1 MPIEFSCNTDGDWR
15 GPTGNL
21 FLAGS
26 VAHPLI
32 TCSHSLTKRSI
43 AIGSCGGSRI
53 EHGHYLEGGQHR
65 SRKSYLQ
72 LHQNM
77 IELILYRVLQ
87 LPESFIYPNF
97 LHVLV
102 AFSLVSG
109 RMAHWEANWHSSAHC
124 LAGCQCL
131 GELWVAGGAIVLSPD
146 PVTAKSQRPH
156 AKNCTDME

>member
-77 IELILYRVLQ
+77 IELILYSFAIPEQQSFTATRKLHLPNLSAGFGRVFFGQ
-87 LPESFIYPNF
+87 LED
-97 LHVLV
+97 
-102 AFSLVSG
+102 G
-109 RMAHWEANWHSSAHC
+109 T
-124 LAGCQCL
+124 L
-131 GELWVAGGAIVLSPD
+131 GGKLTL
-146 PVTAKSQRPH
+146 
-156 AKNCTDME
+156 

>member
-1 MPIEFSCNTDGDWR
+1 
-15 GPTGNL
+15 
-21 FLAGS
+21 
-26 VAHPLI
+26 
-32 TCSHSLTKRSI
+32 
-43 AIGSCGGSRI
+43 
-53 EHGHYLEGGQHR
+53 
-65 SRKSYLQ
+65 
-72 LHQNM
+72 M

-109 RMAHWEANWHSSAHC
+109 RMAHWEANC